1 MGSTD
6 VVIGESPIGDPL
18 DRGSSEGWVYGFRL
32 VGGFM
37 LSKLGGGGKGAERL
51 GFKVTADR
59 VSRANFD
66 TKLAE

>member
-37 LSKLGGGGKGAERL
+37 LSKLGGGEKGAEGL
-51 GFKVTADR
+51 GLR
-59 VSRANFD
+59 
-66 TKLAE
+66 